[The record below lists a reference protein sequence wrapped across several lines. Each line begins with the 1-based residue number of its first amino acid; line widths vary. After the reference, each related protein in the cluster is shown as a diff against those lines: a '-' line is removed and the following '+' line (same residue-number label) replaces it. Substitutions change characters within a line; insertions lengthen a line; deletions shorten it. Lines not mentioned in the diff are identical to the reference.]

1 MLSAGVNLLRD
12 SDTLRKVTVDYLY
25 HSLRNPK
32 EEVKSRIHQL
42 RVVRSLD
49 EKQYK
54 VLKREL
60 PYIVCGMFNPPY
72 LDALFTNHSDM
83 SINYM
88 ITHGWRKSPASQT
101 LVDAREVLR
110 KLGYLDNN

>member
-72 LDALFTNHSDM
+72 RRTENKIRIAINKFLFI
-83 SINYM
+83 INRE
-88 ITHGWRKSPASQT
+88 ISQI
-101 LVDAREVLR
+101 
-110 KLGYLDNN
+110 